1 MVSVSEI
8 ISLLGAITPR
18 IHVRLHDKIS
28 AKTLAWFAWSEIGP
42 IVCSVP
48 ATQFHYVLDASFPNV
63 VVQVA
68 ARAFNLAS
76 NIAVYSAAVYRRNTM
91 CVMYSRASIRE
102 PAYRLRIVGRVRR
115 DYSTRRE
122 IVAAVSREPCVVL
135 SNRPDPS
142 IPLPFLL
149 AFSRAVRETDLA
161 ESLLNGGSFIP
172 KIGGQWRVNSRG
184 KQLSEGFEP

>member
-1 MVSVSEI
+1 
-8 ISLLGAITPR
+8 
-18 IHVRLHDKIS
+18 
-28 AKTLAWFAWSEIGP
+28 
-42 IVCSVP
+42 
-48 ATQFHYVLDASFPNV
+48 
-63 VVQVA
+63 
-68 ARAFNLAS
+68 
-76 NIAVYSAAVYRRNTM
+76 
-91 CVMYSRASIRE
+91 MYSRASIRE

-149 AFSRAVRETDLA
+149 AFSRAVRETGLA

-184 KQLSEGFEP
+184 KQHAVSEGFEP